1 MSVAVVKFS
10 IVESDLSRIYSDK
23 VLSRWVVWY
32 KSLFGTHTQ
41 SQTHRQVVNYVLDN
55 DAAGFHLSVTDSM
68 QSALQPLITRTL
80 IAILHL
86 IIQRQAHYRKKS
98 VYIVAKARERQE
110 GNSQLYY
117 YY

>member
-23 VLSRWVVWY
+23 VWSRWVVWY

-80 IAILHL
+80 IENPNYNYF
-86 IIQRQAHYRKKS
+86 RFSCR
-98 VYIVAKARERQE
+98 R
-110 GNSQLYY
+110 LYFRHKMMSIGY
-117 YY
+117 KIAAVQTEVP